1 MKLFLYLS
9 DFIVPLMIFGII
21 CYGITMKIPVYDTFV
36 KGAKDGFLTVIK
48 IMPTMVGLMVA
59 VGVLRASGFLEFLA
73 ANDWKSYTIYR
84 IPGRI
89 SSTHDNKDVL
99 LVRSDRIT
107 H

>member
-48 IMPTMVGLMVA
+48 IMPTMVGL
-59 VGVLRASGFLEFLA
+59 
-73 ANDWKSYTIYR
+73 W
-84 IPGRI
+84 
-89 SSTHDNKDVL
+89 
-99 LVRSDRIT
+99 
-107 H
+107 

>member
-21 CYGITMKIPVYDTFV
+21 CYGITMKNPVYDTFV

-59 VGVLRASGFLEFLA
+59 E
-73 ANDWKSYTIYR
+73 Y
-84 IPGRI
+84 
-89 SSTHDNKDVL
+89 
-99 LVRSDRIT
+99 
-107 H
+107 